1 MKKLS
6 FSNVMLWVGLAFIYL
21 PMLIM
26 VIYSFNASKLVTVWG
41 GWSIKW
47 YAGLL
52 DNSQLMGSVG
62 RSLEI
67 ALYTAVAAVALGTL
81 AAFVLTR
88 VTRFK
93 GRTLF
98 GGLVTAPLVMPEV
111 ITGLSLL
118 LLFVAMAQ
126 LIGWPQERGIVTIWI
141 AHTTFCSAYVAV
153 VVSAR
158 LRELDLSIEE
168 AAMDLGAKP
177 WKVFFLITIPMIAP
191 SLAAG
196 GMMSFALSL
205 DDLVLASFVSGPG
218 STTLPMEVFSAVRL
232 GVNSDEDL
240 LGGFVEHAFIAGKA
254 IVHPL
259 PRGGVAPEG
268 WNPLFAEKVRDV
280 VLNGVSVFSLAD
292 AHRAGARM
300 LAEGPVRAKLAEA
313 CGGLGQYVAHDLDEL
328 DAWLGGLEER
338 QLAQG
343 LVLEANLESIV
354 THSVGQLRVNGFLL
368 SYHGH
373 QHQTRN
379 ARGELV
385 YAGSDLLVARGGYAE
400 LLALD
405 LAREVRQAIEY
416 ARIFDTAAA
425 IFFPG
430 CFASRRNYDIAQ
442 GRDGNGRER
451 FGVLEQSWR
460 VGGASS
466 AEIAALEAFR
476 ADPGLPAVRAAS
488 FEIHEDKRLPDN
500 SRVIYR
506 GPDEHGDFLLKYAMT
521 GEA

>member
-1 MKKLS
+1 MKRFS
-6 FSNVMLWVGLAFIYL
+6 FSKLMLVLGLLFIYL
-21 PMLIM
+21 PMLIL

-47 YAGLL
+47 YVGLL
-52 DNSQLMGSVG
+52 DNSQLMGSVM

-67 ALYTAVAAVALGTL
+67 ACYTAVAAVALGTL

-126 LIGWPQERGIVTIWI
+126 MIGWPQERGIVTIWI
-141 AHTTFCSAYVAV
+141 AHTTFCAAYVAV

-232 GVNSDEDL
+232 GVKPEINAVASLIL
-240 LGGFVEHAFIAGKA
+240 LSVSLVTFLVWYFSRQAEERRRKA
-254 IVHPL
+254 I
-259 PRGGVAPEG
+259 
-268 WNPLFAEKVRDV
+268 
-280 VLNGVSVFSLAD
+280 
-292 AHRAGARM
+292 
-300 LAEGPVRAKLAEA
+300 
-313 CGGLGQYVAHDLDEL
+313 Q
-328 DAWLGGLEER
+328 
-338 QLAQG
+338 
-343 LVLEANLESIV
+343 
-354 THSVGQLRVNGFLL
+354 
-368 SYHGH
+368 
-373 QHQTRN
+373 
-379 ARGELV
+379 
-385 YAGSDLLVARGGYAE
+385 
-400 LLALD
+400 
-405 LAREVRQAIEY
+405 QAIEEG
-416 ARIFDTAAA
+416 AAA
-425 IFFPG
+425 NVSQPQVKRPVQAT
-430 CFASRRNYDIAQ
+430 AS
-442 GRDGNGRER
+442 
-451 FGVLEQSWR
+451 V
-460 VGGASS
+460 
-466 AEIAALEAFR
+466 
-476 ADPGLPAVRAAS
+476 
-488 FEIHEDKRLPDN
+488 
-500 SRVIYR
+500 
-506 GPDEHGDFLLKYAMT
+506 
-521 GEA
+521 

>member
-1 MKKLS
+1 MKRFGFSKFMLIFGLS
-6 FSNVMLWVGLAFIYL
+6 FIYL
-21 PMLIM
+21 PMLIL

-41 GWSIKW
+41 GWSFKW

-52 DNSQLMGSVG
+52 DNTQLMGSVV

-67 ALYTAVAAVALGTL
+67 ACYTAIAAVALGTL

-141 AHTTFCSAYVAV
+141 AHTTFCAAYVAV

-177 WKVFFLITIPMIAP
+177 FKVFFLITIPMIAP

-232 GVNSDEDL
+232 GVKPEINAVASLIL
-240 LGGFVEHAFIAGKA
+240 LAV
-254 IVHPL
+254 
-259 PRGGVAPEG
+259 
-268 WNPLFAEKVRDV
+268 
-280 VLNGVSVFSLAD
+280 
-292 AHRAGARM
+292 
-300 LAEGPVRAKLAEA
+300 
-313 CGGLGQYVAHDLDEL
+313 
-328 DAWLGGLEER
+328 
-338 QLAQG
+338 
-343 LVLEANLESIV
+343 SIV
-354 THSVGQLRVNGFLL
+354 TFMVWYF
-368 SYHGH
+368 
-373 QHQTRN
+373 
-379 ARGELV
+379 
-385 YAGSDLLVARGGYAE
+385 
-400 LLALD
+400 
-405 LAREVRQAIEY
+405 
-416 ARIFDTAAA
+416 
-425 IFFPG
+425 
-430 CFASRRNYDIAQ
+430 SRRAEESRKRAIQEAMDQTAS
-442 GRDGNGRER
+442 E
-451 FGVLEQSWR
+451 SWQQPKKQMA
-460 VGGASS
+460 GAT
-466 AEIAALEAFR
+466 A
-476 ADPGLPAVRAAS
+476 
-488 FEIHEDKRLPDN
+488 
-500 SRVIYR
+500 
-506 GPDEHGDFLLKYAMT
+506 
-521 GEA
+521 